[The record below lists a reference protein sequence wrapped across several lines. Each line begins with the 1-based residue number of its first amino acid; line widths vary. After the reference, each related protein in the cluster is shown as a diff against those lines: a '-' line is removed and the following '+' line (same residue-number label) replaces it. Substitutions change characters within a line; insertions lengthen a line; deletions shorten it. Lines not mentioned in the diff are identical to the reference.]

1 VAAPAPPRPPDPT
14 CVQCDLPVPPARR
27 RAAGSGPAFCCFGCR
42 LAFEVA
48 RPAAGGAAAAGGAPT
63 GPASTLLLRLGA
75 GIFLSMN
82 IMVFSGPFYARAWFG
97 AVAAFPAEFGALE
110 HLFAYL
116 LLFLTTIVLAL
127 LGAPL
132 LADAVGFGRV
142 RVDTNM
148 LIGAGVVSAYAV
160 SVAHT
165 LRGHGSLYYDTAAMI
180 LVLVT
185 LGNYLEAGARRRA
198 AASAGALLA
207 AVPAVAGV
215 RRRGAGGAGGAA
227 RGDRVDEVDAA
238 SLVPGDEVRAR
249 TGEAFA
255 VDGEVAEGESHV
267 DEAILTGESRPR
279 RIGPGDRVLAG
290 TVNLDAL
297 VWVRAREVGVDRVI
311 RRMERMLDEARRLQ
325 PPIQRLADRIAAWFV
340 PGVIALALGV
350 FARSAWHGDA
360 AGGLFDGLSVLLI
373 SCPCAL
379 GLAAPLATWSALR
392 RAAEQGILID
402 SAVTLERAAR
412 IGRVFFD
419 KTGTLTEPRPVLT
432 RIAVAAMP
440 GRAPSEDEAL
450 RLAAAADSGSLHPV
464 ARALA
469 DAAAARGLTP
479 PVPESV
485 RVLPGL
491 GVEATVGGRRVHLGS
506 PRLAARLG
514 LTPGEAALAAVAGGA
529 AEDAD
534 EATIVHLMDETA
546 ILATFHFAENPRAD
560 AGAAIAAL
568 RRLGAE
574 VEVLTGDRSGPARR
588 LGHSLDVQVTAGL
601 LPEDK
606 LARLEAARSET
617 ARRPGRAAGATVAMV
632 GDGLNDAP
640 VLAAADVGFA
650 MGSASDL
657 ARQAGHVHL
666 IHDRLDRVPI
676 TIALAR
682 DAMRRVRL
690 NLAWAFGYNGIGLT
704 LAAMGLLT
712 PIFAASTMIVS
723 SLVII
728 GVSKGAGRVDA
739 RRLGLDPTAP
749 APGGR

>member
-1 VAAPAPPRPPDPT
+1 VAAPATAPPRPTEPT
-14 CVQCDLPVPPARR
+14 CVQCDLPVPPSRR
-27 RAAGSGPAFCCFGCR
+27 RAAGGAPAFCCFGCR
-42 LAFEVA
+42 LAFEIA
-48 RPAAGGAAAAGGAPT
+48 RPGGAGGAGGAAA

-75 GIFLSMN
+75 GVFLSMN

-97 AVAAFPAEFGALE
+97 AVAAFPAEFGPLE
-110 HLFAYL
+110 RLFSYL
-116 LLFLTTIVLAL
+116 LMFLTTIVLAL

-132 LADAVGFGRV
+132 LSDAFGAGRV

-165 LRGHGSLYYDTAAMI
+165 LSGAGSLYYDTAAMI

-198 AASAGALLA
+198 TTSAGALLA
-207 AVPAVAGV
+207 AVPTVVGV
-215 RRRGAGGAGGAA
+215 RRRGGGAGDAA

-238 SLVPGDEVRAR
+238 GLVAGDEVRAR
-249 TGEAFA
+249 AGEAFA
-255 VDGEVAEGESHV
+255 VDGELIEGESHV
-267 DEAILTGESRPR
+267 DEAIVTGESRPR

-297 VWVRAREVGVDRVI
+297 VWVRAREVGADRVI
-311 RRMERMLDEARRLQ
+311 RRMERMLDEARRMQ
-325 PPIQRLADRIAAWFV
+325 PPIQRTADRIAAWFV

-350 FARSAWHGDA
+350 FARAAWHGDA
-360 AGGLFDGLSVLLI
+360 AGGLFAGLSILLI

-392 RAAEQGILID
+392 RAAEHGILID
-402 SAVTLERAAR
+402 SAARLERAAR
-412 IGRVFFD
+412 IDRVFFD
-419 KTGTLTEPRPVLT
+419 KTGTLTEPRPLLT
-432 RIAVAAMP
+432 RIEIAAAP
-440 GRAPSEDEAL
+440 GGALAEDDAL

-469 DAAAARGLTP
+469 DAATARGLAP

-485 RVLPGL
+485 RILPGL

-514 LTPGEAALAAVAGGA
+514 LVQGVAALGAAGGST
-529 AEDAD
+529 EDAD
-534 EATIVHLMDETA
+534 EATIVHLMDGTA
-546 ILATFHFAENPRAD
+546 LLATFHFAETPRAD

-574 VEVLTGDRSGPARR
+574 VEVLTGDRAGPARR
-588 LGHSLDVQVTAGL
+588 LGHSLDVPVTAGL
-601 LPEDK
+601 LPEEK
-606 LARLEAARSET
+606 LARLDAG
-617 ARRPGRAAGATVAMV
+617 RRGGVVAMV

-650 MGSASDL
+650 MGSATDL

-690 NLAWAFGYNGIGLT
+690 NLAWAFGYNGLGLT

-728 GVSKGAGRVDA
+728 GISKGAGRVDA
-739 RRLGLDPTAP
+739 RRLGLDPAAP
-749 APGGR
+749 APGGGR

>member
-1 VAAPAPPRPPDPT
+1 VAAPATAPPRQPEPT

-27 RAAGSGPAFCCFGCR
+27 RAAGSGSAFCCFGCR

-48 RPAAGGAAAAGGAPT
+48 RPAAGGAAA

-75 GIFLSMN
+75 GVFLSMN

-97 AVAAFPAEFGALE
+97 AVAAFPADLGALE
-110 HLFAYL
+110 RLFAYL
-116 LLFLTTIVLAL
+116 LMFLTTLVLAL

-132 LADAVGFGRV
+132 LADAFGAGRV

-165 LRGHGSLYYDTAAMI
+165 LSGQGSLYYDTAAMI

-207 AVPAVAGV
+207 AVPAIVGV
-215 RRRGAGGAGGAA
+215 RRRGAGGAGDAA

-238 SLVPGDEVRAR
+238 SVVPGDEVRAR

-297 VWVRAREVGVDRVI
+297 VWVRAREVGADRVI

-350 FARSAWHGDA
+350 FARAAWRGDA

-392 RAAEQGILID
+392 RAAEHGILID

-432 RIAVAAMP
+432 RIDVAAVP
-440 GRAPSEDEAL
+440 GRAAPGGAMGEDDAL
-450 RLAAAADSGSLHPV
+450 RLATAADSGSLHPV
-464 ARALA
+464 AHALA

-479 PVPESV
+479 PVPERA

-514 LTPGEAALAAVAGGA
+514 LAQGEAAEGSGA
-529 AEDAD
+529 TEDAD

-560 AGAAIAAL
+560 ASAAIAAL
-568 RRLGAE
+568 RRLGVE
-574 VEVLTGDRSGPARR
+574 VEVLTGDRPGPARR
-588 LGHSLDVQVTAGL
+588 LGHSLDVPVAAGL
-601 LPEDK
+601 LPEEK
-606 LARLEAARSET
+606 LARLEAARGGGTS
-617 ARRPGRAAGATVAMV
+617 VAMV

-666 IHDRLDRVPI
+666 IHDRLDRVPV

-704 LAAMGLLT
+704 LAALGLLT

-728 GVSKGAGRVDA
+728 GISKGAGRVDA
-739 RRLGLDPTAP
+739 RRLGLDPAAP
-749 APGGR
+749 APGGGR